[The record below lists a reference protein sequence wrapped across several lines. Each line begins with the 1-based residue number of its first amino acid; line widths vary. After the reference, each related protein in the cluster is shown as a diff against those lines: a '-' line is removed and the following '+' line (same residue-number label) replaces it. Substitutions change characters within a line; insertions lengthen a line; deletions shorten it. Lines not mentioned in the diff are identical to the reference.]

1 MSEYYSKNELFV
13 EPTTTQYGSHMV
25 MSNVF
30 KPNKKKYINI
40 DTKFRDEYNY
50 QSTTNYNLTL
60 PERVTDVKNMTIAAV
75 ELPILYYNISS
86 SLGNNSF
93 QVIDNVPNAR
103 DVHLIVVPDGQYTA
117 STLVSTINGILS
129 SLVIFSGNTSP
140 NDGDLQ
146 CILNGNHV
154 QFYTNAASF
163 TIDFTVNDQSMKDNY
178 NFRYKLGWLLG
189 FRKPSY
195 NINFAY
201 TDNPQAGTGPDG
213 QPLTQSESTIDLNG
227 PRYLYLAIEE
237 FGKGNQKSFL
247 SPIATG
253 FINKNIIARISL
265 DKTVYPYGAIL
276 PANKSNGYLLS
287 DTRSYTGK
295 IDLMKLNVQLL
306 SEIGNPISLNDYDF
320 SFCIE
325 VEHE

>member
-1 MSEYYSKNELFV
+1 MSEYYSKNELFI
-13 EPTTTQYGSHMV
+13 EPQTTQYGGHMV
-25 MSNVF
+25 MSNVY

-50 QSTTNYNLTL
+50 LSATNYNLTL
-60 PERVTDVKNMTIAAV
+60 PERVTDVKNMTISAV

-93 QVIDNVPNAR
+93 QITDHSNKGR
-103 DVHLIVVPDGQYTA
+103 IHLIVVPDGQYTA
-117 STLVSTINGILS
+117 ATLVSTLNTTLAA
-129 SLVIFSGNTSP
+129 LAVFAGNTEP

-146 CILNGNHV
+146 CILSGNYI
-154 QFYTNAASF
+154 QFYTNSASF

-178 NFRYKLGWLLG
+178 NFRYKLGWLMG

-195 NINFAY
+195 NINFSY
-201 TDNPQAGTGPDG
+201 TDNPDVGTGPDG
-213 QPLTQSESTIDLNG
+213 QPLTQSESTVDLNG

-247 SPIATG
+247 SPIATS

-265 DKTVYPYGAIL
+265 DKTFYPYGAIL